1 MNARFWLA
9 FGSWAALA
17 VAQTAYPPATPFL
30 RIETGMPTEIIRGID
45 VDASERFLVTASE
58 DKTARVWDL
67 KDGKLLQVLRPP
79 QGSGNEGKLY
89 AVAISPDGTTVAV
102 GGLTGNAGAGKSV
115 YLFDRARGALTRS
128 ISGFPDVILHLS
140 YSADGRYLAVALGE
154 ANGIRVYRSSDYSE
168 AARDTGY
175 GDHCEWA
182 EFDRTARLVTASLD
196 GFVRLYGENF
206 RLIAKKEAPGGKE
219 PMSARFSPDGSKVA
233 VGFDDTAAVNILSGR
248 DLSFLS
254 SPETPLEGGN
264 FGNVAWSRDGQ
275 TLYAAG
281 TYMGASQTF
290 EMLSWASA
298 IGKPTYWPASTDS
311 ITSVRPLSSG
321 RVAFGTADAAVGLL
335 GREGDLIWQHM
346 RDALDYRPPAD
357 VLRLSPDGGALEF
370 GFFSHSPQRGW
381 LPHVG
386 RFEPARRQISLDAS
400 PDPTLSAPRTAG
412 LGIKDWYNT
421 EHPTL
426 DGHTLTLERHEISRS
441 LAISAKGDSFLLGS
455 DWWLRLFD
463 SSGSLGWEAP
473 VPGAAWAVNLTP
485 DGRYAVAALGDGTIR
500 WYRAD
505 NGQEVMGLFVD
516 PDGKRWVLW
525 TPEGFYDSSENADEL
540 IGYHLNHGPD
550 HEGEFV
556 RVEQLKKLFYRPDIL
571 AQRLKPDGD
580 KLVRE
585 ELARTGDVSKI
596 LHSGSPPEL
605 ALLSPAETESDG
617 SFTLQFRITD
627 RGAGIGRVI
636 YRIDGTDVD
645 GRPLGPLPGKD
656 TVGRV
661 FDLAPGKHTVSASV
675 FDGSN
680 RLESRSIS
688 TVVNVRASNQQ
699 TALYVV
705 AVGITN
711 YRDHEL
717 NKGVRFAAADADILA
732 TRLKQQGKGLFRD
745 VIAQVLPDAQATRDN
760 IEKTLKDLAGRIQ
773 PADEFILY
781 LAGHGTSIGGE
792 YTFIP
797 WDAVYSNEDELH
809 KASLGEERLQSLL
822 RLIPAN
828 KTLLLLDTCNAGAA
842 IFGRDLSD
850 KGSIERL
857 SKLTGRVILAASST
871 DQMALEGYEN
881 HGVFT
886 YAVLDGLAN
895 ASDDNGL
902 IQVTTLADRIQN
914 LVPDITKKRW
924 GYEQFPM
931 RLIQGETFPIARKQ

>member
-1 MNARFWLA
+1 MH
-9 FGSWAALA
+9 
-17 VAQTAYPPATPFL
+17 TAKID
-30 RIETGMPTEIIRGID
+30 RID
-45 VDASERFLVTASE
+45 VDAAERILVTASL

-67 KDGKLLQVLRPP
+67 RDGKLLRVLRPP
-79 QGSGNEGKLY
+79 QGSGHEGELY
-89 AVAISPDGTTVAV
+89 AVAISPEGATVAV
-102 GGLTGNAGAGKSV
+102 GGYTGPEAGLQSV
-115 YLFDRARGALTRS
+115 YLFDRASGKLTRS
-128 ISGFPDVILHLS
+128 ITEFPDVIRHLA
-140 YSADGRYLAVALGE
+140 YSADGRYLAIALGG

-168 AARDTGY
+168 ASRDADY
-175 GDHCEWA
+175 GSDCYSA
-182 EFDRTARLVTASLD
+182 EFGRMGRLVTASYD
-196 GFVRLYGENF
+196 GFLRLYDKNF
-206 RLIAKKEAPGGKE
+206 RLIAKKEAPGGRR
-219 PMSARFSPDGSKVA
+219 PFSARFSPDASKVA
-233 VGFDDTAAVNILSGR
+233 VGFEGTTAVDILSGR

-254 SPETPLEGGN
+254 APQTPTSGAGLGD
-264 FGNVAWSRDGQ
+264 VAWSRDGQ

-281 TYMGASQTF
+281 SYQGTSRMNEIFCWLGN
-290 EMLSWASA
+290 
-298 IGKPTYWPASTDS
+298 GKPTPWPASGDTIMNIRS
-311 ITSVRPLSSG
+311 LSGG
-321 RVAFGTADAAVGLL
+321 RIAFGAADPTVGLL
-335 GREGDLIWQHM
+335 DQKGDVIWQ
-346 RDALDYRPPAD
+346 RKRETLDYRSP
-357 VLRLSPDGGALEF
+357 VGEVRLAPDGGAAELKF
-370 GFFSHSPQRGW
+370 YTFNPQQGW
-381 LPHVG
+381 LRHVG
-386 RFEPARRQISLDAS
+386 RFDLAHRQISLDVS
-400 PDPTLSAPRTAG
+400 PDPTLSAPQTAG
-412 LGIKDWYNT
+412 LGIKDWHET
-421 EHPTL
+421 THPTL
-426 DGHTLTLERHEISRS
+426 NGRALS
-441 LAISAKGDSFLLGS
+441 LDPYETSEALAVSAKGDRFLLGS
-455 DWWLRLFD
+455 VWFLRLFD
-463 SSGSLGWEAP
+463 NGGAVKWRTP
-473 VPGAAWAVNLTP
+473 VPGVAWAVNLTTV
-485 DGRYAVAALGDGTIR
+485 GRYAVAALGDGTIR

-516 PDGKRWVLW
+516 SDGKRWVLW

-540 IGYHLNHGPD
+540 IGYHLNRGPD

-571 AQRLKPDGD
+571 AQRLKPEGD
-580 KLVRE
+580 KLVRD
-585 ELARTGDVSKI
+585 ELARNGDVSAI
-596 LHSGSPPEL
+596 LHSASPPEL
-605 ALLSPAETESDG
+605 ALLSPAEASTDG

-627 RGAGIGRVI
+627 RGAGIGHVV
-636 YRIDGTDVD
+636 YRIDGTDVE
-645 GRPLGPLPGKD
+645 GRPVGPLPGRD

-661 FDLAPGKHTVSASV
+661 FDLPPGRHTISASV

-688 TVVNVRASNQQ
+688 TVVNVKPSNQQ

-705 AVGITN
+705 AVGISN

-717 NKGVRFAAADADILA
+717 NKGVRFAASDANTVA
-732 TRLKQQGKGLFRD
+732 ARLRQQGKGLFRD
-745 VIAQVLPDAQATRDN
+745 VVAQVLPDAKATRDN
-760 IEKTLKDLAGRIQ
+760 IEQTLKDLAARIQ

-886 YAVLDGLAN
+886 NAVLDGLSN
-895 ASDDNGL
+895 AFDGNGL